1 MAIPN
6 HSLCYRPVRAGIT
19 IVNPNV
25 GKVGTVG
32 FIATS
37 DRQDRWLVS
46 CYHVLGR
53 IDFSPFNDGEPI
65 YQPID
70 DPQYLIARMS
80 TARADAQLD
89 CAAAKLEA
97 GIQSTNE
104 ILELSPLAGISEPVL
119 GMRVIKSGC
128 VTGVT
133 EGVVSQVNGDAVEIQ
148 IAPGFPSHYEL
159 SQEGDSGSL
168 WISSQDNRAVAL
180 HRAGN
185 AYGKQDSF
193 AIRLSA
199 VLTRLNL
206 QLI

>member
-19 IVNPNV
+19 ILNPNV

-32 FIATS
+32 FIATANG
-37 DRQDRWLVS
+37 QDRWLVS

-53 IDFSPFNDGEPI
+53 IDLSPFNDGEPI

-89 CAAAKLEA
+89 CAAAELEA

-104 ILELSPLAGISEPVL
+104 ILELSPLAGISEPVV
-119 GMRVIKSGC
+119 GTRVIKSGC

-133 EGVVSQVNGDAVEIQ
+133 EGVISQVTGDAVEIQ
-148 IAPGFPSHYEL
+148 IAPGFPSRYEL
-159 SQEGDSGSL
+159 SQEGDSGSV
-168 WISSQDNRAVAL
+168 WVSSHDSRAVAL

-185 AYGKQDSF
+185 AYGKQISLGV
-193 AIRLSA
+193 RLSA

>member
-6 HSLCYRPVRAGIT
+6 HSLRYRPVRPGIT

-25 GKVGTVG
+25 GKVGTLG
-32 FIATS
+32 FIGTA
-37 DRQDRWLVS
+37 DGQDRWLVS

-70 DPQYLIARMS
+70 DPQNLIARLS

-104 ILELSPLAGISEPVL
+104 VLEQSPLTGINEPIV
-119 GMRVIKSGC
+119 GMRVLKSGC

-133 EGVVSQVNGDAVEIQ
+133 EGIISQVNGDAVEIQ
-148 IAPGFPSHYEL
+148 TIPGFPSRYEL

-168 WISSQDNRAVAL
+168 WVSSQDNRAVAL

-185 AYGKQDSF
+185 AFGKQISF
-193 AIRLSA
+193 AVRLSTI
-199 VLTRLNL
+199 LTRLNL
-206 QLI
+206 EPI